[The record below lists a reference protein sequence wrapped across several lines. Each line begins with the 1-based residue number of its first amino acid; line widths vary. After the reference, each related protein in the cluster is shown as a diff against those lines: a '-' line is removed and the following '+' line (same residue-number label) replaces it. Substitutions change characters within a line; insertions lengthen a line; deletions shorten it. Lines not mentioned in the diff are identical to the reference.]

1 MRTVKILMMAGA
13 LAIST
18 PAFAQFSN
26 ASTGSGSVTR
36 DTNPYDRLSISYQYD
51 MHKYDIKGAD
61 DQNMNGFAIDY
72 IHGFSISRTYPLFI
86 ETGIGLNMGFHS
98 NSSSDFDFGDFDFG
112 DFDFGDYGDSEFT
125 KKTMALSVNVPVN
138 IAYKFNINNNFS
150 IHPYLGLNCKV
161 NVLAKAK
168 TQFDDDDIKDIEI
181 DNFDKKDVGKD
192 GQWKRFQLGW
202 HVGAGIN
209 YKAFYAGLSYG
220 TDFMELAKKL
230 KTSTFKVSI
239 GYNF

>member
-1 MRTVKILMMAGA
+1 MKTVKILMMAGA

-51 MHKYDIKGAD
+51 MNKYDKKDVD

-86 ETGIGLNMGFHS
+86 ETGIGLNTGFYS
-98 NSSSDFDFGDFDFG
+98 NDDNDN
-112 DFDFGDYGDSEFT
+112 FT
-125 KKTMALSVNVPVN
+125 TKITALSVNVPVN
-138 IAYKFNINNNFS
+138 IAYKFNINTDFS

-161 NVLAKAK
+161 NVLAKGK
-168 TQFDDDDIKDIEI
+168 QQYDNSDRKDDEYDC
-181 DNFDKKDVGKD
+181 FDKKDMGKD

-202 HVGAGIN
+202 HIGAGIN

-230 KTSTFKVSI
+230 NTSTFKVSI